1 MGHIGANLLPEEYKR
16 KEEEEKKK
24 ATQNK
29 RPPSFEMH
37 IPQDQKLGKKQDD
50 EIKKNGEAW
59 LKVEAL
65 DVVSNVPKGDFIIRK
80 RSNIAVNDK
89 PIKSESQ
96 EVKTLV
102 EDDIAERF
110 WELKKE
116 LALALFV
123 AISVFNI
130 GYFGVAYWRGHL
142 HEELRDRLNLVAG
155 LHHEVLAYGER
166 EQIFTSLKES
176 NGKLWSLGEESKIN
190 DFYSELHGRLN
201 ENSEFI
207 SLKRVEDMKVELV
220 MRVAEENIQS
230 EKEAIEAMSTV
241 KSLEEPEEPAGDGWR
256 LIVTLNN

>member
-37 IPQDQKLGKKQDD
+37 IPQEKKNGQNKND
-50 EIKKNGEAW
+50 EIEKNGEAW

-65 DVVSNVPKGDFIIRK
+65 DVVSNVPKGEFIIRK

-89 PIKSESQ
+89 PIKTEKR
-96 EVKTLV
+96 EVSSLA
-102 EDDIAERF
+102 EDDITERF
-110 WELKKE
+110 WEMKKE
-116 LALALFV
+116 LALALFI

-155 LHHEVLAYGER
+155 LHHEVLAYEEK
-166 EQIFTSLKES
+166 EQIFSSLKES
-176 NGKLWSLGEESKIN
+176 HEKLWSLGEESKIN
-190 DFYSELHGRLN
+190 DFYSELRGRLN

-207 SLKRVEDMKVELV
+207 SLKRMEDMKVELV
-220 MRVAEENIQS
+220 LRVVEENMQS
-230 EKEAIEAMSTV
+230 EKEAIESMSTV
-241 KSLEEPEEPAGDGWR
+241 ESLEEPEESAEDEWK
-256 LIVTLNN
+256 LIVTLSN